1 MTSQISRRRLL
12 FTLVSASIVSL
23 SSAHAA
29 ANAAAAKY
37 VSSIGDDIVDLA
49 NSPTRG
55 RALRSKFTSLLSRH
69 VNLQSI
75 ALSSLGTYRGKLP
88 ARDKAKFNQL
98 VTTYAAALFVWYA
111 DDFKG
116 QKFIVDGTTSQ
127 GKTILVETKITS
139 SKFSNEPI
147 VWRLAAS
154 GGGFKI
160 IDLKIRG
167 VWLSIAMRDA
177 FSRELK
183 KSKGDF
189 EQLYAFLREAETW

>member
-1 MTSQISRRRLL
+1 MTSQITRRSLL
-12 FTLVSASIVSL
+12 TLIAFTALTPAAFSAT
-23 SSAHAA
+23 
-29 ANAAAAKY
+29 NAAAEKY
-37 VSSIGDDIVDLA
+37 VSSIGDDILRLA
-49 NSPTRG
+49 NSSTRG
-55 RALRSKFTSLLSRH
+55 KALRGRFTSLLSRY
-69 VNLQSI
+69 VNLQAI
-75 ALSSLGTYRGKLP
+75 ALSSLGPYRKNLP
-88 ARDKAKFNQL
+88 PGDRAKFNQL

-116 QKFIVDGTTSQ
+116 HEFVVDKSTAQ
-127 GKTILVETKITS
+127 GNATLVESSITS

-147 VWRLAAS
+147 VWKLAGS
-154 GGGFKI
+154 GGGFKV

-189 EQLYAFLREAETW
+189 DELYAFLREAETW

>member
-1 MTSQISRRRLL
+1 MTSQLTRRRLITFIAL
-12 FTLVSASIVSL
+12 SAL
-23 SSAHAA
+23 SPGIANAA
-29 ANAAAAKY
+29 ANAAAEKF
-37 VSSIGDDIVDLA
+37 VSSIGVDILKLA

-55 RALRSKFTSLLSRH
+55 RALRGQFTSLLGRY
-69 VNLQSI
+69 VNLQAI

-88 ARDKAKFNQL
+88 AGDKAKFNQL

-116 QKFIVDGTTSQ
+116 QDFIVDSSASQ
-127 GKTILVETKITS
+127 GNAVLVETKISS

-147 VWRLAAS
+147 VWKLSPS

-160 IDLKIRG
+160 IDIKIRG

-183 KSKGDF
+183 KSKGNF
-189 EQLYAFLREAETW
+189 GELYAFLREAETW

>member
-12 FTLVSASIVSL
+12 ALISVSIAAFPA
-23 SSAHAA
+23 AHAA
-29 ANAAAAKY
+29 TDAAAAKY
-37 VSSIGDDIVDLA
+37 VSSLGDDILDLA

-55 RALRSKFTSLLSRH
+55 KALRGKFTSLLSRH

-116 QKFIVDGTTSQ
+116 QKFVVDGTTSQ
-127 GKTILVETKITS
+127 GKATLVETKITS

-147 VWRLAAS
+147 IWKLSGS
-154 GGGFKI
+154 GGSFKV

>member
-12 FTLVSASIVSL
+12 LTLISASMFPL
-23 SSAHAA
+23 SGARAA
-29 ANAAAAKY
+29 VNAAAAKY
-37 VSSIGDDIVDLA
+37 VSGIGDDVIKLA

-55 RALRSKFTSLLSRH
+55 KALRSKFTSLLGRY
-69 VNLQSI
+69 VNLQAI

-88 ARDKAKFNQL
+88 SRDKAKFNQL

-116 QKFIVDGTTSQ
+116 QKFVVDGTTTQ
-127 GKTILVETKITS
+127 GNATLVASKITNS
-139 SKFSNEPI
+139 HSDEPI
-147 VWRLAAS
+147 VWKLSGS
-154 GGGFKI
+154 GGGFKV

-183 KSKGDF
+183 KSKGNF

>member
-1 MTSQISRRRLL
+1 MTSQLTRRSLL
-12 FTLVSASIVSL
+12 TFIALSAL
-23 SSAHAA
+23 SPVASYAA
-29 ANAAAAKY
+29 ANAAAEKY
-37 VSSIGDDIVDLA
+37 ISSIGDDILRLA

-55 RALRSKFTSLLSRH
+55 QALRSEFTSLLGRH
-69 VNLQSI
+69 VNLQAI
-75 ALSSLGTYRGKLP
+75 ALSSLGTFRGKLP
-88 ARDKAKFNQL
+88 PSDKAKFNQL

-116 QKFIVDGTTSQ
+116 QSFIVDKSTRQ
-127 GKTILVETKITS
+127 GNAVLVETKISS

-147 VWRLAAS
+147 VWRLSPS
-154 GGGFKI
+154 GSGFKI

-183 KSKGDF
+183 KSKGNF
-189 EQLYAFLREAETW
+189 EELYAFLREAETW

>member
-1 MTSQISRRRLL
+1 MTSLISRRRL
-12 FTLVSASIVSL
+12 FSFIAFSIAAFPA
-23 SSAHAA
+23 AHAA
-29 ANAAAAKY
+29 TNAAAEKY

-49 NSPTRG
+49 NSSTRG
-55 RALRSKFTSLLSRH
+55 KALRGKFTSLLSRH

-75 ALSSLGTYRGKLP
+75 AMSSLGTYRGKLP
-88 ARDKAKFNQL
+88 AQDKAKFNQL
-98 VTTYAAALFVWYA
+98 VTAYAAGLFVWYA
-111 DDFKG
+111 DEFKG

-127 GKTILVETKITS
+127 GKTILVETKIAS
-139 SKFSNEPI
+139 SKMSNEPI
-147 VWRLAAS
+147 VWRLYGS
-154 GGGFKI
+154 GGGFKV

>member
-1 MTSQISRRRLL
+1 MTSQITRRSLL
-12 FTLVSASIVSL
+12 TFIAFSLISTPVS
-23 SSAHAA
+23 HAA
-29 ANAAAAKY
+29 TNAAAAKY
-37 VSSIGDDIVDLA
+37 VSGIGDDILRLA
-49 NSPTRG
+49 NSSTRG
-55 RALRSKFTSLLSRH
+55 KALRGRFTSLLSRH

-75 ALSSLGTYRGKLP
+75 AMSSLGTYRGKLP
-88 ARDKAKFNQL
+88 ASDKAKFNQL

-116 QKFIVDGTTSQ
+116 HKFIVDKTTMQ
-127 GKTILVETKITS
+127 GNAILVETNISS

-147 VWRLAAS
+147 VWKLSGS

-183 KSKGDF
+183 KSRGDF
-189 EQLYAFLREAETW
+189 QKLYAFLREAETW